1 LKDAWTLAVEALS
14 WIEFENLGDSSAL
27 LKTTKQLGI
36 SDAGVVSEAH
46 KLMMETIRRRNFI
59 DKIVDSALS
68 PRSIL
73 DLKLGVRSFLRLF
86 TYKTKFFGVSKKEA
100 IRLANLGRSILG
112 WHELSPV
119 EEALAKILAIDL
131 EEVIKGL
138 SDEEAIALKT
148 FHPVWFVKYCI
159 NLFGRDESLKLLG
172 YNVKVPPTY
181 IRINSLRGDKE
192 AILKKIDEAGIS
204 VKSVES
210 PFAYKIIDTKVP
222 LVKSQPYRE
231 GLFYI
236 QDLSS
241 CFAVEAI
248 RPTPGSIVLDVC
260 AAPGAKT
267 TYLAQFMENCGE
279 IYAIDYSIPRSNVL
293 KGELARMG
301 VKIANPI
308 IADAYKPLPLKTI
321 ADTVLLDPPCS
332 GTGVFWRSPS
342 EKWQSDYKSILRIA
356 KIQLALLDSC
366 SEHVKVDGALFY
378 TTCSITVEENELNI
392 ESFLAKNSGFKLE
405 DVGLNV
411 GCPGLR
417 EHKECRRFY
426 PHIHESNGFFIA
438 KLRRISE

>member
-1 LKDAWTLAVEALS
+1 MKDAWTLAVEALS

-36 SDAGVVSEAH
+36 SDAGVISEAH

-267 TYLAQFMENCGE
+267 TYLAQFMENRGE

-321 ADTVLLDPPCS
+321 ADTVLLYYLVAARAFFGGLRQRS
-332 GTGVFWRSPS
+332 GSRIINQFYALQKYNWR
-342 EKWQSDYKSILRIA
+342 
-356 KIQLALLDSC
+356 
-366 SEHVKVDGALFY
+366 
-378 TTCSITVEENELNI
+378 CSIHVRNM
-392 ESFLAKNSGFKLE
+392 
-405 DVGLNV
+405 
-411 GCPGLR
+411 
-417 EHKECRRFY
+417 
-426 PHIHESNGFFIA
+426 
-438 KLRRISE
+438 